1 MLTYKIKICFPKKN
15 FQFSANSVTTIFRVI
30 DARPLKSAF
39 PLGKIKIFNDFVYD
53 EKRFLQKSQFL
64 KVFFS
69 QHRPVYFKISLLI
82 CFSNDFPLNYEFFR
96 ISIFY

>member
-1 MLTYKIKICFPKKN
+1 MFSKKN

-53 EKRFLQKSQFL
+53 EKRFLQKSQF
-64 KVFFS
+64 
-69 QHRPVYFKISLLI
+69 
-82 CFSNDFPLNYEFFR
+82 
-96 ISIFY
+96 